1 MTSSDNAS
9 PYASGDYEVNVRQ
22 TIPFYE
28 EFHRQTIEKVRL
40 IHPAPKLW
48 LDTGCGTGYLV
59 RCALEAFPNTHFVL
73 ADPSAGMLNKA
84 RKRLQAYPERV
95 TFMELPTGAELKT
108 TLPDKPEVVTAIMC
122 HHYRSPEK
130 KKDITTSLYDLLAPA
145 GLYIT
150 FENIRPTS
158 PHATQLAL
166 EQWRVFQ
173 ESQGR
178 SPATVQAHLDRFD
191 RDYFPITI
199 EEHLELLNGCGF
211 TDAHLL
217 WHSCMQAGFY
227 ALKAGTP

>member
-1 MTSSDNAS
+1 MRPPDNAT
-9 PYASGDYEVNVRQ
+9 PYASGDYDVNVRQ

-28 EFHRQTIEKVRL
+28 EFHRQTIERIRL
-40 IHPAPKLW
+40 IHAQPRLW

-73 ADPSAGMLNKA
+73 ADPSAGMLSKA
-84 RKRLQAYPERV
+84 RKQLQGFQQRV
-95 TFMELPTGAELKT
+95 TFIELPTGTELNT
-108 TLPDKPEVVTAIMC
+108 ALPNKPEVVTAIMC

-130 KKDITTSLYDLLAPA
+130 KKDITTSLYNLLAPA

-150 FENIRPTS
+150 FENIRPNS

-166 EQWRVFQ
+166 EQWRLFQ

-191 RDYFPITI
+191 QDYFPIAI
-199 EEHLELLNGCGF
+199 EEHLKLLKDCGF
-211 TDAHLL
+211 TEAHLL
-217 WHSCMQAGFY
+217 WHSYMQAGFY
-227 ALKAGTP
+227 SIKGN